1 VATLGRINVTP
12 IKGTALQH
20 PSYVDL
26 VPIGIAGS
34 RRFYLS
40 DERGRLYSSLSH
52 GPLVRV
58 ASEVEDGALRCRF
71 PDGRV
76 VVAQTTA
83 LGEPEAT
90 DFNGRTVLG
99 RPVAGEISEAFSDY
113 VGETVRLFRT
123 ERDGDGPDEMP
134 LTMVSAASV
143 QELGRRGGYQGDLD
157 PLRFRINL
165 ELDGA
170 EPFEEETWD
179 GRRVRV
185 GAAVVRIHGQIPRCA
200 VTAQDPKTGLR
211 DWNTLKQIASF
222 RPLMPTRQVPFG
234 VYAIVDEPGR
244 AAVGD
249 QVTPLDA

>member
-1 VATLGRINVTP
+1 
-12 IKGTALQH
+12 
-20 PSYVDL
+20 
-26 VPIGIAGS
+26 
-34 RRFYLS
+34 
-40 DERGRLYSSLSH
+40 
-52 GPLVRV
+52 
-58 ASEVEDGALRCRF
+58 
-71 PDGRV
+71 
-76 VVAQTTA
+76 
-83 LGEPEAT
+83 
-90 DFNGRTVLG
+90 
-99 RPVAGEISEAFSDY
+99 
-113 VGETVRLFRT
+113 VRLFRT